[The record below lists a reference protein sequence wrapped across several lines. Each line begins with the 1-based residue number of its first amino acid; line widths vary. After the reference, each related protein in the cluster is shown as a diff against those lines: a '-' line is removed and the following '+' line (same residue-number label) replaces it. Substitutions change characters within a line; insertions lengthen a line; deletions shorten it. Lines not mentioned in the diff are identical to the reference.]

1 LSIKRFKISIPHS
14 FIIIGFILV
23 ICTIMTYVIPAG
35 QFDRVEDPATG
46 RNLVVADSFKLV
58 EQSPVTPFSMFMSIM
73 EGMVDAADIIF
84 FTFFSYGFMC
94 MLIRVGAFDAGVG
107 ALIRVLKNKDKYI
120 LPILIWI
127 FGLMGASFGMYEEAY
142 GFIPV
147 VMGIAIALGYDAITG
162 AAVVMGSVAL
172 GFASAFVNPY
182 TIAIAQ
188 TIAELPLFSG
198 LFFRVICFIATMS
211 IFTFYTMKYANK
223 VKEDPKR
230 SYVFGMD
237 FAALS
242 NLTREEMINL
252 ELTTRHKIS
261 LILFFLT
268 IVTFVAGAIIYGWY
282 LYELSAI
289 FIIMMLVIGLV
300 NNKSL
305 SEICEIFIDISKN
318 IIFGAFV
325 IGIARSVLVVL
336 QKGNIIDTVCF
347 YLAQSMQN
355 LTSTFAAIAMFFFQT
370 ILNFF
375 IPSGSGQA
383 VTSMPIMVPLADLL
397 GMNRQ
402 IACLAFQFGDGFSN
416 IFWPTQAAVDCAIA
430 GITLDR
436 WYKFFGPL
444 YGILLILQVIF
455 LIIAVAINYGPF

>member
-1 LSIKRFKISIPHS
+1 
-14 FIIIGFILV
+14 
-23 ICTIMTYVIPAG
+23 
-35 QFDRVEDPATG
+35 
-46 RNLVVADSFKLV
+46 
-58 EQSPVTPFSMFMSIM
+58 
-73 EGMVDAADIIF
+73 MVDAADIIF

-107 ALIRVLKNKDKYI
+107 ALIRALKDKDKYI

-198 LFFRVICFIATMS
+198 LFFRVIVFITTMS
-211 IFTFYTMKYANK
+211 IFTFYVMRYANK
-223 VKEDPKR
+223 IKKDPKK

-242 NLTREEMINL
+242 NLTKEEMINL

-268 IVTFVAGAIIYGWY
+268 IVTFVAGAIMYGWY

-289 FIIMMLVIGLV
+289 FIIMMFVIGLV

-336 QKGNIIDTVCF
+336 QQGNIIDTVCF

-355 LTSTFAAIAMFFFQT
+355 LTSTFAAMAMFFFQT

-397 GMNRQ
+397 GINRQ

-444 YGILLILQVIF
+444 YGILLIVQVVF
-455 LIIAVAINYGPF
+455 MVIAVAINYGPF

>member
-1 LSIKRFKISIPHS
+1 MSIKKFKISMPHS
-14 FIIIGFILV
+14 FIIIGTIVL
-23 ICTIMTYVIPAG
+23 ICTIATYFIPAG
-35 QFDRVEDPATG
+35 EFDRVLDPATG

-58 EQSPVTPFSMFMSIM
+58 EQTPVTPFSMFMSIM

-107 ALIRVLKNKDKYI
+107 ALIRALKNKDKYI

-198 LFFRVICFIATMS
+198 LFFRVVVFIITMS
-211 IFTFYTMKYANK
+211 VFTFYVTRYANK
-223 VKEDPKR
+223 IKENPKK

-242 NLTREEMINL
+242 NLTKEEMINL
-252 ELTTRHKIS
+252 ELTARHKIS

-289 FIIMMLVIGLV
+289 FIIMMFVIGLV

-325 IGIARSVLVVL
+325 IGIARSVLIVL

-355 LTSTFAAIAMFFFQT
+355 LTSTFAAIVMFFFQT

-383 VTSMPIMVPLADLL
+383 ATSMPIMVPLADLL
-397 GMNRQ
+397 GINRQ

-436 WYKFFGPL
+436 WYKFFAPL
-444 YGILLILQVIF
+444 FGILIILQMVF
-455 LIIAVAINYGPF
+455 MAIAVAINYGPF

>member
-1 LSIKRFKISIPHS
+1 
-14 FIIIGFILV
+14 
-23 ICTIMTYVIPAG
+23 MTYVIPAG

-107 ALIRVLKNKDKYI
+107 ALIRALKDKDKYI

-198 LFFRVICFIATMS
+198 LFFRVIVFITTMS
-211 IFTFYTMKYANK
+211 IFTFYVMRYANK
-223 VKEDPKR
+223 IKKDPKK

-242 NLTREEMINL
+242 NLTKEEMINL

-268 IVTFVAGAIIYGWY
+268 IVTFVAGAIMYGWY

-289 FIIMMLVIGLV
+289 FIIMMFVIGLV

-336 QKGNIIDTVCF
+336 QQGNIIDTVCF

-355 LTSTFAAIAMFFFQT
+355 LTSTFAAMAMFFFQT

-397 GMNRQ
+397 GINRQ

-444 YGILLILQVIF
+444 YGILLIVQVVF
-455 LIIAVAINYGPF
+455 MVIAVAINYGPF

>member
-1 LSIKRFKISIPHS
+1 
-14 FIIIGFILV
+14 
-23 ICTIMTYVIPAG
+23 MTYVIPAG

-107 ALIRVLKNKDKYI
+107 ALIRALKDKDKYI

-162 AAVVMGSVAL
+162 AVVVMGSVAL

-198 LFFRVICFIATMS
+198 LFFRVIVFITTMS
-211 IFTFYTMKYANK
+211 IFTFYVMRYANK
-223 VKEDPKR
+223 IKENPKK

-242 NLTREEMINL
+242 NLTKEEMINL
-252 ELTTRHKIS
+252 ELTARHKIS

-268 IVTFVAGAIIYGWY
+268 IVTFVAGAIMYGWY

-289 FIIMMLVIGLV
+289 FIIMMFVIGLV

-325 IGIARSVLVVL
+325 IGIARSVLIVL

-355 LTSTFAAIAMFFFQT
+355 LTSTFAAIVMFFFQT

-383 VTSMPIMVPLADLL
+383 ATSMPIMVPLADLL
-397 GMNRQ
+397 GINRQ

-444 YGILLILQVIF
+444 YGILLIVQVVF
-455 LIIAVAINYGPF
+455 MAIAVAINYGPF

>member
-1 LSIKRFKISIPHS
+1 
-14 FIIIGFILV
+14 
-23 ICTIMTYVIPAG
+23 MTYVIPAG

-107 ALIRVLKNKDKYI
+107 ALIRALKDKDKYI

-198 LFFRVICFIATMS
+198 LFFRVIVFITTMS
-211 IFTFYTMKYANK
+211 IFTFYVMRYANK
-223 VKEDPKR
+223 IKENPKK

-242 NLTREEMINL
+242 NLTKEEMINL
-252 ELTTRHKIS
+252 ELTARHKIS

-268 IVTFVAGAIIYGWY
+268 IVTFVAGAIMYGWY

-289 FIIMMLVIGLV
+289 FIIMMFVIGLV

-325 IGIARSVLVVL
+325 IGIARSVLIVL

-355 LTSTFAAIAMFFFQT
+355 LTSTFAAIVMFFFQT

-383 VTSMPIMVPLADLL
+383 ATSMPIMVPLADLL
-397 GMNRQ
+397 GINRQ

-444 YGILLILQVIF
+444 YGILLIVQVVF
-455 LIIAVAINYGPF
+455 MAIAVAINYGPF

>member
-1 LSIKRFKISIPHS
+1 MSIKRFKISIPHS

-107 ALIRVLKNKDKYI
+107 ALIRALKDKDKYI

-198 LFFRVICFIATMS
+198 LFFRVIVFITTMS
-211 IFTFYTMKYANK
+211 IFTFYVMRYANK
-223 VKEDPKR
+223 IKKDPKK

-242 NLTREEMINL
+242 NLTKEEMINL

-268 IVTFVAGAIIYGWY
+268 IVTFVAGAIMYGWY

-289 FIIMMLVIGLV
+289 FIIMMFVIGLV

-336 QKGNIIDTVCF
+336 QQGNIIDTVCF

-355 LTSTFAAIAMFFFQT
+355 LTSTFAAMAMFFFQT

-397 GMNRQ
+397 GINRQ

-444 YGILLILQVIF
+444 YGILLIVQVVF
-455 LIIAVAINYGPF
+455 MVIAVAINYGPF

>member
-1 LSIKRFKISIPHS
+1 
-14 FIIIGFILV
+14 
-23 ICTIMTYVIPAG
+23 MTYVIPAG

-107 ALIRVLKNKDKYI
+107 ALIRALKDKDKYI

-198 LFFRVICFIATMS
+198 LFFRVIVFITTMS
-211 IFTFYTMKYANK
+211 IFTFYVMRYANK
-223 VKEDPKR
+223 IKENPKK

-242 NLTREEMINL
+242 NLTKEEMINL
-252 ELTTRHKIS
+252 ELTARHKIS

-268 IVTFVAGAIIYGWY
+268 IVTFVAGAIMYGWY

-289 FIIMMLVIGLV
+289 FIIMMFVIGLV

-325 IGIARSVLVVL
+325 IGIARSVLIVL

>member
-1 LSIKRFKISIPHS
+1 
-14 FIIIGFILV
+14 
-23 ICTIMTYVIPAG
+23 MTYVIPAG

-107 ALIRVLKNKDKYI
+107 ALIRALKDKDKYI

-198 LFFRVICFIATMS
+198 LFFRVIVFITTMS
-211 IFTFYTMKYANK
+211 IFTFYVMRYANK
-223 VKEDPKR
+223 IKENPKK
-230 SYVFGMD
+230 VM
-237 FAALS
+237 
-242 NLTREEMINL
+242 
-252 ELTTRHKIS
+252 
-261 LILFFLT
+261 FL
-268 IVTFVAGAIIYGWY
+268 GWT
-282 LYELSAI
+282 LRL
-289 FIIMMLVIGLV
+289 
-300 NNKSL
+300 
-305 SEICEIFIDISKN
+305 
-318 IIFGAFV
+318 
-325 IGIARSVLVVL
+325 
-336 QKGNIIDTVCF
+336 
-347 YLAQSMQN
+347 
-355 LTSTFAAIAMFFFQT
+355 FQT
-370 ILNFF
+370 
-375 IPSGSGQA
+375 
-383 VTSMPIMVPLADLL
+383 
-397 GMNRQ
+397 
-402 IACLAFQFGDGFSN
+402 
-416 IFWPTQAAVDCAIA
+416 
-430 GITLDR
+430 
-436 WYKFFGPL
+436 
-444 YGILLILQVIF
+444 
-455 LIIAVAINYGPF
+455 